1 MSDGPAGARIGDA
14 NRRDRNAMAP
24 LGAADRLGLA
34 ATPAFALMAVLTA
47 AHGNGASDLLCG
59 AVHDASPLSGMTM
72 MYGLM
77 GLFHAPPWLRL
88 IVNRRNGG

>member
-14 NRRDRNAMAP
+14 NRGDRNGVAP

-47 AHGNGASDLLCG
+47 AHGGGPSDLLCG

-72 MYGLM
+72 MYALM
-77 GLFHAPPWLRL
+77 SVFHSPLWLKL
-88 IVNRRNGG
+88 IANRRGG